1 MSCIIFPEN
10 SRLGDRFKP
19 EVVTPI
25 PRDFLIQ
32 KGQDSV
38 GNVRYYRELDNGKT
52 EVTHYQLTQLRKKE
66 GKIDVGDTVQ
76 FVIHNEY
83 IKEWAYSQDRVSGE
97 LVWIP
102 VDREL
107 KVKDKG
113 LYEIVSMTDL
123 LFVQGFVEL
132 WGKIILKPINPKLD
146 TSESAKTATSL

>member
-1 MSCIIFPEN
+1 MDDETSQKVFQNVMNLFIIPEIE
-10 SRLGDRFKP
+10 K
-19 EVVTPI
+19 
-25 PRDFLIQ
+25 
-32 KGQDSV
+32 
-38 GNVRYYRELDNGKT
+38 
-52 EVTHYQLTQLRKKE
+52 RKKE